1 MNLLKIVCKYH
12 KEWIEI
18 VERLG
23 GGLYS
28 EDIVQEAYIKIVK
41 YNYGNKI
48 VNKGKVSKG
57 YMYFVLRSIFINYI
71 KQANKVRKVNIDML
85 YNISGKTWF
94 LDESNNNHNTRNLIN
109 KTKEI
114 QQDVVCEDIIRERA
128 YGRICDKIDKELES
142 WHWYDK
148 KIFELYRDTPLSIRG
163 MAKETDISFVNIFH
177 TLKKGKNIINKKFAE
192 DYEDYKNQDYD
203 LI

>member
-1 MNLLKIVCKYH
+1 MNWITKVYRYH
-12 KEWIEI
+12 KEWVQI
-18 VERLG
+18 VTNLG
-23 GGLYS
+23 GGSYS
-28 EDIVQEAYIKIVK
+28 EDIVMEAYIKLDK
-41 YNYGNKI
+41 YNCEHKVIN
-48 VNKGKVSKG
+48 NGKVSKG
-57 YMYFVLRSIFINYI
+57 YMFFVLRSIFITYI
-71 KQANKVRKVNIDML
+71 KQSNKVRKINIDAVVKL
-85 YNISGKTWF
+85 NYSKESSSYNCNIKELKEKFGEIHEKGIS
-94 LDESNNNHNTRNLIN
+94 
-109 KTKEI
+109 
-114 QQDVVCEDIIRERA
+114 EDIIREKA

-192 DYEDYKNQDYD
+192 DYQDFKNEDYD